1 MNDGEKTS
9 DDLLQELTALRQRA
23 AALEALDKTRR
34 QTEAILQE
42 RMSQVEVMRA
52 LTAEITRELEL
63 TPLLE
68 LIVRR
73 AAELVGVIWGSV
85 YLWDTKQN
93 ALFRRASYGLGQW
106 QSDLQLRLGEGI
118 TGVAAQR
125 QQGLI
130 VNDYQQW
137 PEATPMFLERP
148 GLTAALAEPLFYRNR
163 LLGVITLTNDG
174 TGRLFTEEDR
184 KLLMVFAAQASV
196 AIHNARLYEIQET
209 RLHRLE
215 MLTRLNRLI
224 STSLHLDRVLEE
236 IARAAATLTGP
247 DVASFWIA
255 DTTTRTLELAASSN
269 YELDTALR
277 VKQRRFNQGG
287 VGWVATHRQPL
298 NIPNVFADER
308 VSNLGWFREHQ
319 LRSFYAAPIL
329 FENTLLAVLSLIGT
343 QPFHFESE
351 DQQLF
356 DSFTAQAA
364 LAIRN
369 ARLFEAAERR
379 RREAESV
386 TEIGRLL
393 SQSLNPEE
401 IGQHVVEQMHDLL
414 RTGSASIFRLGVEA
428 QELIVLAAAGAENR
442 VWDKHDVLPSS
453 IGVVGYSV
461 KHHES
466 VLTLD
471 VLNDPRFTLTPD
483 VRARIEQAQQRSVL
497 CVPLVVKDRLI
508 GALTVADRPGREF
521 DDDDL
526 RLAQTIADQA
536 ALALGNAQHY
546 EDARHT
552 RDFLQSIT
560 EQSLDVIIT
569 TDENGRVTY
578 LSPAAEKLLGY
589 NASETLGTPIA
600 HYYRRGRPEA
610 RAVMR
615 RLKTAGHIKSYETSF
630 RASDG
635 AWIDFSVSMS
645 VLRDVNNTMIGTLGI
660 GKDITEHKRAEA
672 DLQRAKECA
681 EAASQ
686 SKSEFLANMSHE
698 IRTPMNG
705 VIGMTE
711 LLLST
716 SLTAVQQEYADTVR
730 HSATSLLNIINDI
743 LDFSKIEAGKLT
755 LQPDL
760 FSIRSMLKNTLK
772 PLTLRANEKHIRL
785 LYDVHPDVPDALI
798 GDTGRLCQ
806 ILVNLVGNGIKF
818 TAEGDVTVR
827 VALQSMTAPEVTLHF
842 AVGDTGIGIDP
853 AKHGDVFEAFT
864 QADSSTTRQYGG
876 TGLGLA
882 ITRQLV
888 GMMQGELRVE
898 SELGQGSIFHFTA
911 RFGAAPQVSNGGASP
926 AAGYLAAESG
936 SEYPDA
942 ASPQI
947 SPTLSSSPL
956 YILLAEDNVVNQK
969 VAMALL
975 HRRGHKVMVVSNGK
989 EALEALHQE
998 TFDLVLMDVQMPE
1011 MGGLK
1016 AVELLR
1022 EREREN
1028 GQHIPVIAMTAHAMQ
1043 GDRERCLTAGMDD
1056 YLSKPIQTQTLFS
1069 AIERAVRL
1077 ESTPM
1082 APGLDIPSDN
1092 TDRCSDDLCDPTP
1105 ANLIFDRDALLEQLG
1120 YDYALLLEI
1129 IELFRADLRRWLDK
1143 MQQAM
1148 SEADTEVLMDTAHT
1162 LKGALGGLC
1171 ARSGMS
1177 AAFELEQAGKTEDPA
1192 AIHCA
1197 YQLLE
1202 KELDQLL
1209 PLLSALVSQNDHAD
1223 DASDATS

>member
-1 MNDGEKTS
+1 MNDGEQTY
-9 DDLLQELTALRQRA
+9 DDLLQELAALRQRT
-23 AALEALDKTRR
+23 AALEALDKTHR
-34 QTEAILQE
+34 QTEVILQE
-42 RMSQVEVMRA
+42 RMSQVEVLRV

-85 YLWDTKQN
+85 YLWDANQN
-93 ALFRRASYGLGQW
+93 VLIRRASYGLGQW
-106 QSDLQLRLGEGI
+106 QSDVQLRLGEGI
-118 TGVAAQR
+118 TGVVAQR
-125 QQGLI
+125 QEGLI

-137 PEATPMFLERP
+137 PDASPLFQERS
-148 GLTAALAEPLFYRNR
+148 GLTAALAEPLMYRNR

-184 KLLMVFAAQASV
+184 KLLMAFAAQASV
-196 AIHNARLYEIQET
+196 AIHNARLYEIQEA
-209 RLHRLE
+209 RLQRLE

-269 YELDTALR
+269 YELDTASLI
-277 VKQRRFNQGG
+277 KKRRFHQGG

-298 NIPNVFADER
+298 NVPNVFADGR
-308 VSNLGWFREHQ
+308 VGNLEWFREHK
-319 LRSFYAAPIL
+319 LRSFYATPIL

-343 QPFHFESE
+343 QPFYFASE
-351 DQQLF
+351 DQQVF
-356 DSFTAQAA
+356 ASFTAQAA

-379 RREAESV
+379 RREAESI
-386 TEIGRLL
+386 TEIGHLL

-401 IGQHVVEQMHDLL
+401 IGQHVAEQIHDLL
-414 RTGSASIFRLGVEA
+414 RASSASIFRLAAAA
-428 QELIVLAAAGAENR
+428 QELTVLATAGATTR
-442 VWDKHDVLPSS
+442 VWDKHHTLPWG

-461 KHHES
+461 KQHES

-471 VLNDPRFTLTPD
+471 VLNDPRFILTPD
-483 VRARIEQAQQRSVL
+483 VRARIEQTQLRAVL

-526 RLAQTIADQA
+526 QLAQTVADQA

-552 RDFLQSIT
+552 RDFLQSIAA
-560 EQSLDVIIT
+560 QSLDVIIT
-569 TDENGRVTY
+569 TDEYGRITY

-589 NASETLGTPIA
+589 HASETLGTPIA
-600 HYYRRGRPEA
+600 HYYRQGKREA

-615 RLKTAGHIKSYETSF
+615 QLKTAGHIKSYETSF
-630 RASDG
+630 RASNG

-645 VLRDVNNTMIGTLGI
+645 VLRDVHNTVMGTLGI
-660 GKDITEHKRAEA
+660 GKDITDHKRAEA

-711 LLLST
+711 LLLNTPLS
-716 SLTAVQQEYADTVR
+716 SMQREYADTVR
-730 HSATSLLNIINDI
+730 HSANSLLTIINDI

-755 LQPDL
+755 LQPDV
-760 FSIRSMLKNTLK
+760 FSIRDILKNTLK
-772 PLTLRANEKHIRL
+772 PLILRANEKHIRL
-785 LYDVHPDVPDALI
+785 LYDVQPDVPDALI

-818 TAEGDVTVR
+818 TAEGE
-827 VALQSMTAPEVTLHF
+827 VAVHIALESMTEQEVILHF
-842 AVGDTGIGIDP
+842 AVRDTGIGIDSSQ
-853 AKHGDVFEAFT
+853 HRDVFEAFT
-864 QADSSTTRQYGG
+864 QADSSTTRRFGG

-882 ITRQLV
+882 ISRQLV
-888 GMMQGELRVE
+888 GMMKGELWVE
-898 SELGQGSIFHFTA
+898 SALGQGSTFHFTV
-911 RFGAAPQVSNGGASP
+911 RFGSVLPVANGAAWP
-926 AAGYLAAESG
+926 AAGDPGTESSSDYL
-936 SEYPDA
+936 DVT
-942 ASPQI
+942 SPQI
-947 SPTLSSSPL
+947 VPALNSSPL

-969 VAMALL
+969 VATALL
-975 HRRGHKVMVVSNGK
+975 QRRGHKVMVVSNGK
-989 EALEALHQE
+989 EALEALHQQ

-1016 AVELLR
+1016 AVEFLRAR
-1022 EREREN
+1022 ERQS

-1056 YLSKPIQTQTLFS
+1056 YLSKPIQIQTLFS
-1069 AIERAVRL
+1069 AIERAMRL
-1077 ESTPM
+1077 ESKTM
-1082 APGLDIPSDN
+1082 APSRDIPEDKMES
-1092 TDRCSDDLCDPTP
+1092 CSDDPCGPIP
-1105 ANLIFDRDALLEQLG
+1105 ANMIFDRNAVLEQLG
-1120 YDYALLLEI
+1120 DDHALLSEI
-1129 IELFRADLRRWLDK
+1129 VELFLADLPYWLDK

-1148 SEADTEVLMDTAHT
+1148 REDDTEALINTAHT
-1162 LKGALGGLC
+1162 LKGALGGLY
-1171 ARSGMS
+1171 ARAGMS
-1177 AAFELEQAGKTEDPA
+1177 AAFELEQAGKSEEPA

-1202 KELDQLL
+1202 KELDQLV
-1209 PLLSALVSQNDHAD
+1209 PLLSALAPQDSHAD
-1223 DASDATS
+1223 DASDAMP

>member
-1 MNDGEKTS
+1 MNDGEQTY
-9 DDLLQELTALRQRA
+9 DNLLQELAALRQRT
-23 AALEALDKTRR
+23 AALEALDKTHR
-34 QTEAILQE
+34 QTEVILQE
-42 RMSQVEVMRA
+42 RMSQVEVLRA

-63 TPLLE
+63 IPLLE

-85 YLWDTKQN
+85 YLWEANQN
-93 ALFRRASYGLGQW
+93 VLIRRASYGLGQR
-106 QSDLQLRLGEGI
+106 QSDVQLRLGEGI
-118 TGVAAQR
+118 TGVVAQR
-125 QQGLI
+125 QEGLI

-137 PEATPMFLERP
+137 SDASPLCQERS
-148 GLTAALAEPLFYRNR
+148 GLTAALAEPLLYRNR

-184 KLLMVFAAQASV
+184 KLLMAFAAQASV
-196 AIHNARLYEIQET
+196 AIHNAKLYEIQEM
-209 RLHRLE
+209 RLQRLE

-224 STSLHLDRVLEE
+224 STSLRLDRVLEE
-236 IARAAATLTGP
+236 IARAAATLTRP

-255 DTTTRTLELAASSN
+255 DTTTRTLELAASSH
-269 YELDTALR
+269 YELDTASR
-277 VKQRRFNQGG
+277 IKKRHFHQGG

-298 NIPNVFADER
+298 NVPNVFVDGR
-308 VSNLGWFREHQ
+308 VGNLRWFREHQ

-329 FENTLLAVLSLIGT
+329 FENTLLAVLSLMGT
-343 QPFHFESE
+343 QPFYFESE
-351 DQQLF
+351 DQQVF
-356 DSFTAQAA
+356 ASFTAQAA

-379 RREAESV
+379 RREAESI
-386 TEIGRLL
+386 TEIGHLL

-401 IGQHVVEQMHDLL
+401 IAQHVAEQMHDLL
-414 RTGSASIFRLGVEA
+414 RASSASIFRLASEA
-428 QELIVLAAAGAENR
+428 QELVVLATAGTTTR
-442 VWDKHDVLPSS
+442 VWDKHHTLPWG

-461 KHHES
+461 KQYES
-466 VLTLD
+466 VLTRD

-483 VRARIEQAQQRSVL
+483 MRARIAQTQLRAVL

-508 GALTVADRPGREF
+508 GALTVADGPGREF

-526 RLAQTIADQA
+526 RLTRIVADQA

-546 EDARHT
+546 EDARRT

-569 TDENGRVTY
+569 TDECGRITY

-589 NASETLGTPIA
+589 HASEMLGTPIA
-600 HYYRRGRPEA
+600 HYYRQGKREA

-615 RLKTAGHIKSYETSF
+615 QLKTAGHIKSYETSF
-630 RASDG
+630 RASNG

-645 VLRDVNNTMIGTLGI
+645 ILRDVHNTVIGTLGI
-660 GKDITEHKRAEA
+660 GKDITDHKRAEA
-672 DLQRAKECA
+672 DLQQAKECA

-711 LLLST
+711 LLLNTPLSST
-716 SLTAVQQEYADTVR
+716 QREYADTVR
-730 HSATSLLNIINDI
+730 HSANSLLTIINDI

-755 LQPDL
+755 LQPDV
-760 FSIRSMLKNTLK
+760 FSIRGILKNTLK

-785 LYDVHPDVPDALI
+785 LDDVQPDVPDALI

-818 TAEGDVTVR
+818 TVEGEVAVHI
-827 VALQSMTAPEVTLHF
+827 ALQSMTEQEVILHF
-842 AVGDTGIGIDP
+842 AVRDTGIGIDP
-853 AKHGDVFEAFT
+853 SQHSEVFEAFT
-864 QADSSTTRQYGG
+864 QADSSTTRQFGG

-882 ITRQLV
+882 ISRQLV
-888 GMMQGELRVE
+888 GMMQGELWVD
-898 SELGQGSIFHFTA
+898 SALGQGSTFHFTA
-911 RFGAAPQVSNGGASP
+911 SFRSVFYAGNRAAWS
-926 AAGYLAAESG
+926 AAGDPGTES
-936 SEYPDA
+936 SEYPDVT
-942 ASPQI
+942 SPQAA
-947 SPTLSSSPL
+947 PALNPSPL

-969 VAMALL
+969 IATALL

-989 EALEALHQE
+989 EALEALYQE

-1016 AVELLR
+1016 AVEFLRAR
-1022 EREREN
+1022 ERQS

-1056 YLSKPIQTQTLFS
+1056 YLSKPIQTQTLLS

-1077 ESTPM
+1077 ESHTM
-1082 APGLDIPSDN
+1082 APSRDLPENEMES
-1092 TDRCSDDLCDPTP
+1092 RSDDPYGPTP
-1105 ANLIFDRDALLEQLG
+1105 ANMIFDRDAVLEQLG
-1120 YDYALLLEI
+1120 DDHALLSEI
-1129 IELFRADLRRWLDK
+1129 AELFLADLPYWLDK

-1148 SEADTEVLMDTAHT
+1148 REDDTEALVDTAHT

-1171 ARSGMS
+1171 ARAGMS
-1177 AAFELEQAGKTEDPA
+1177 AAFELEQAGKSEEPG

-1197 YQLLE
+1197 YQLL
-1202 KELDQLL
+1202 KKALDQLV
-1209 PLLSALVSQNDHAD
+1209 PLLSALAP
-1223 DASDATS
+1223 